1 MDATHPPPRKY
12 AQEDYFLYP
21 LYYERAL
28 KILEEKLKTIK
39 KSGKK
44 TLWYYSAVE
53 TLKCLKKEKGV
64 NLTPHDVNN
73 VVSVLLQHI
82 KE

>member
-1 MDATHPPPRKY
+1 MERKHT
-12 AQEDYFLYP
+12 QEDYFLYP
-21 LYYERAL
+21 LHYNGAL

-53 TLKCLKKEKGV
+53 TLKRLKKEKGV

-73 VVSVLLQHI
+73 IVSVLLQHI

>member
-1 MDATHPPPRKY
+1 MGREYTQR
-12 AQEDYFLYP
+12 DYFLYP
-21 LYYERAL
+21 LYYERVL
-28 KILEEKLKTIK
+28 KILEEELEMVE

-53 TLKCLKKEKGV
+53 TLKQLKKEKGV
-64 NLTPHDVNN
+64 NLSPYDMNN
-73 VVSVLLQHI
+73 IVYALLRRI